1 MYYSTLKNN
10 YKMSE
15 EKALL
20 AAQIL
25 ERLTKFR
32 RIFKIL
38 VESREIP
45 EIVFR
50 CKDINFK
57 ETTLH
62 INGEDPGFKSIFVE
76 FNKDAIGNHITRLEK
91 ELENL

>member
-1 MYYSTLKNN
+1 ML
-10 YKMSE
+10 E

-20 AAQIL
+20 AAQIV

-32 RIFKIL
+32 RILKIL

-45 EIVFR
+45 EITIR
-50 CKDINFK
+50 CKDIRFK
-57 ETTLH
+57 ESTLH
-62 INGEDPGFKSIFVE
+62 INGDDPGLKSIFVE
-76 FNKDAIGNHITRLEK
+76 FNKDAIRYHINKLEE

>member
-62 INGEDPGFKSIFVE
+62 INGEDAGLKSIFVE
-76 FNKDAIGNHITRLEK
+76 FNKDAISNHINKLEE

>member
-1 MYYSTLKNN
+1 
-10 YKMSE
+10 MSE

-25 ERLTKFR
+25 ERLTKLR
-32 RIFKIL
+32 RIYKIL

-45 EIVFR
+45 EITIR
-50 CKDINFK
+50 CKDIKFK
-57 ETTLH
+57 ESTLH
-62 INGEDPGFKSIFVE
+62 INEEDAGLKSIFVE
-76 FNKDAIGNHITRLEK
+76 FNKDAISYHINKLEE

>member
-1 MYYSTLKNN
+1 
-10 YKMSE
+10 MSE

-38 VESREIP
+38 AESREIP

-50 CKDINFK
+50 CKDISFK
-57 ETTLH
+57 ESTLH
-62 INGEDPGFKSIFVE
+62 INGDDPGLKSIFVE
-76 FNKDAIGNHITRLEK
+76 FNKDAISNHIFRLEE
-91 ELENL
+91 ELKNL